1 MSPISISASISCIYQ
16 ITVDHGSSMLWCGID
31 VLCRAMPSSPHL
43 SLAIVIVTRPGL
55 GQFELFTAILNQV
68 PGPAA
73 SKPLDHY
80 TIIQPVHHQTFRH
93 CEMQK

>member
-68 PGPAA
+68 PGR
-73 SKPLDHY
+73 
-80 TIIQPVHHQTFRH
+80 QPVNH
-93 CEMQK
+93 